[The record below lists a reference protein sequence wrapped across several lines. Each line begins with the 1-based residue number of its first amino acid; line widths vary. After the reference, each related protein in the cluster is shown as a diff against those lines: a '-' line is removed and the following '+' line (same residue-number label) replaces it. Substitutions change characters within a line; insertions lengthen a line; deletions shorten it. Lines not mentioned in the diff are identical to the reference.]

1 MTEEQG
7 FVEFNE
13 VRYTTPFIA
22 REPRPA
28 APPVDTDEKEGVLI
42 KLED

>member
-13 VRYTTPFIA
+13 VRYTTRFIA
-22 REPRPA
+22 REPKSTPSA
-28 APPVDTDEKEGVLI
+28 GSEEEDGVLI
-42 KLED
+42 KFDE